1 MELLSF
7 FIIELSLVSYEM
19 LKFQPSMLAAAAI
32 YTAQC
37 TINGFKSWNKCCE
50 LHTRYSEEQ
59 LMYENNAFPS
69 YQFKC
74 KLW

>member
-1 MELLSF
+1 
-7 FIIELSLVSYEM
+7 M

-50 LHTRYSEEQ
+50 LHTKYSEEQ
-59 LMYENNAFPS
+59 LM
-69 YQFKC
+69 
-74 KLW
+74 